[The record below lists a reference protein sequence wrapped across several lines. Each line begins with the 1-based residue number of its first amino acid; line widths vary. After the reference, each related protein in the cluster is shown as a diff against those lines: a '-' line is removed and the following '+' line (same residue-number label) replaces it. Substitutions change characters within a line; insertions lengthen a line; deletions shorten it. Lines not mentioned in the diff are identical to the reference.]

1 MPKRIVL
8 AEHLSEEEL
17 GQKYRQASSGIESRQ
32 FQVLWLLAQGQPTE
46 KVSQITGY
54 SRNWIYQ
61 LVRTYNQQGVES
73 VGDRRR
79 FNQGRNQ
86 ILDDV
91 EQAHLWQV
99 LQGAAPDGGLWNGK
113 KVADWLSELKG
124 EPIHRQ
130 RGWEILRQMTFRLP
144 VPRPAHSGTSP
155 AEQEAW
161 KKNCHSN

>member
-8 AEHLSEEEL
+8 AEHLSKEEL
-17 GQKYRQASSGIESRQ
+17 ERKYRQARSGIESRQ
-32 FQVLWLLAQGQPTE
+32 FQVLWLLAQGHLTE
-46 KVSQITGY
+46 NVSQITGY
-54 SRNWIYQ
+54 GRNWIYQ
-61 LVRTYNQQGVES
+61 LVRKYNQQGVES
-73 VGDRRR
+73 VGDGRR
-79 FNQGRNQ
+79 FNQGSNQ

-124 EPIHRQ
+124 EPIDRQ
-130 RGWEILRQMTFRLP
+130 RGWEILRQMTFRLR

-161 KKNCHSN
+161 KKNSHSN